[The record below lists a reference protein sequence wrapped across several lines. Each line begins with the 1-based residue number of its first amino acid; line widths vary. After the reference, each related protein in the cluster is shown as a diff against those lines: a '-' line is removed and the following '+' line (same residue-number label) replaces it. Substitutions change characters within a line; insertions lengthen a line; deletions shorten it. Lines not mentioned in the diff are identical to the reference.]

1 MLPALYQWFLITSF
15 WLFSGSATTPEKT
28 SAVSAFHPF
37 YISVTEINQ
46 NVKEQSLEIS
56 CKMFAE
62 DLELQIEKNYK
73 TTLDISAEKDKAT
86 FDKYIHD
93 YVSRHLAITVDG
105 KPASLSYVGFEK
117 EKESVYC
124 YFEADHIATAHKVN
138 ITNSIL
144 HDFNQEQINIIHVT
158 VNGHR
163 QSTKLNFPD
172 TQASF
177 SF

>member
-1 MLPALYQWFLITSF
+1 MPALSQWILIASL
-15 WLFSGSATTPEKT
+15 WLFSVPAGIDKT
-28 SAVSAFHPF
+28 SAGSSFHPF

-46 NVKEQSLEIS
+46 NAKEKSLEIS

-62 DLELQIEKNYK
+62 DLELQLEQNYK
-73 TTLDISAEKDKAT
+73 TTLDISSEKDKGS
-86 FDKYIHD
+86 FDKFIHD
-93 YVSRHLAITVDG
+93 YVGRHLAIAIDG
-105 KPASLSYVGFEK
+105 KAATLSYVGFEK

-124 YFEADHIATAHKVN
+124 YFEADGIVNPHKVD

-163 QSTKLNFPD
+163 QSTKLDYPE
-172 TQASF
+172 THASL

>member
-1 MLPALYQWFLITSF
+1 MPPVLYQWFLIASAWF
-15 WLFSGSATTPEKT
+15 FSVPAASERALP
-28 SAVSAFHPF
+28 AAAFHPF

-46 NVKEQSLEIS
+46 NAKEQSLEIS

-62 DLELQIEKNYK
+62 DLELQLEKNYK
-73 TTLDISAEKDKAT
+73 TTLDISAEKDKAS
-86 FDKYIHD
+86 FDKFIHD
-93 YVSRHLAITVDG
+93 YVGRHLSLTIDG
-105 KPASLSYVGFEK
+105 KPVTLSYVGFEK

-124 YFEADHIATAHKVN
+124 YFEIDHIATAHKVD

-144 HDFNQEQINIIHVT
+144 HDFNKEQINIIHVT

-163 QSTKLNFPD
+163 QSTKLDYPD
-172 TQASF
+172 TRASF